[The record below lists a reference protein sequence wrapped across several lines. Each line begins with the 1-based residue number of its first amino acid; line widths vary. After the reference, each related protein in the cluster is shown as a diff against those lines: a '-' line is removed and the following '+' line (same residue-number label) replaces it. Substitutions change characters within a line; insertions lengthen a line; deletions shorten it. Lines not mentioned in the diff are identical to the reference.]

1 MESYAAQIMLKNI
14 QILAAKVRCWKHSVH
29 DYQQVY
35 IIGRSLASY
44 EAPEQEDLLHAANG
58 AESIYEILQLAE

>member
-14 QILAAKVRCWKHSVH
+14 QILAADVRCSKHSVH
-29 DYQQVY
+29 NYQQVY

-44 EAPEQEDLLHAANG
+44 EAPEQEEDLLHAANG
-58 AESIYEILQLAE
+58 AESIYEIL